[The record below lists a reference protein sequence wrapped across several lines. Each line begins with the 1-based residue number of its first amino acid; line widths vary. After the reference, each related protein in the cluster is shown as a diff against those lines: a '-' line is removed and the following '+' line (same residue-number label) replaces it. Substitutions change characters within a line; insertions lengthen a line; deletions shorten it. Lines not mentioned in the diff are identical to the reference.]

1 MAADREKR
9 FLVIYSG
16 VLTAVFAGTVLWGCA
31 AVTKKPRF
39 DEIDVQRIN
48 VIEPDGTVRLVVAN
62 KARFPGSFFGGKEIP
77 RTDRQTAGLLFVND
91 DGIEMGGLTFEGT
104 KNKAGQIVA
113 NGHLSFDQYDQD
125 QVFAIDAG
133 QAGTARQTMVVI
145 SDRGDYPLH
154 ELFDELARANSLP
167 PEQRQAA
174 TKKFVETHPGDHPRV
189 LLGRAADR
197 SAILRMKD
205 TEGRDRIVMKV
216 LADGAPVLQFL
227 DENGRVVE
235 ELPRVPSGGR

>member
-16 VLTAVFAGTVLWGCA
+16 ILTAVFAGTVFWGCA
-31 AVTKKPRF
+31 ALTKKPRF

-48 VIEPDGTVRLVVAN
+48 VIEPNGTVRLVVAN
-62 KARFPGSFFGGKEIP
+62 KAKFPGSFFGGKEIP

-104 KNKAGQIVA
+104 KNKDGLAA

-133 QAGTARQTMVVI
+133 QEGMARQTMVVI

-154 ELFDELARANSLP
+154 ESFDEMARAKSLP

-174 TKKFVETHPGDHPRV
+174 TKKFVETHPGDHPAFC
-189 LLGRAADR
+189 LGGPR
-197 SAILRMKD
+197 
-205 TEGRDRIVMKV
+205 TGRHFC
-216 LADGAPVLQFL
+216 A
-227 DENGRVVE
+227 
-235 ELPRVPSGGR
+235 